1 MVEQLCIQSVIA
13 DYARDGDLS
22 DEKKEFLASTYNRF
36 VEEGD
41 FTKALGTPHVWIQEA
56 TDSVEYGNCTWAHCL
71 CNVLVALGI
80 DTEYD
85 PLEAPYELFDAESSF
100 VDEEEEAEQRR
111 QKETWDA
118 LTEDERMEALE
129 DCVRALESP

>member
-13 DYARDGDLS
+13 DYARAGDLS
-22 DEKKEFLASTYNRF
+22 DEKKEFLARTYNRF

-56 TDSVEYGNCTWAHCL
+56 TDSVEYSNCTWAHCL

-111 QKETWDA
+111 EKEAWDA